1 MVFIGKE
8 AVAQRD
14 DTPMPTIALQEVE
27 RYRSA
32 VIEIESFDPH
42 HREILFGG
50 HSGHLVQQLIV
61 KFGVNGGSRR
71 AEHCKVAVK
80 LRSVVRDKRVRFKW
94 SVRRNQD
101 DGFGAAG
108 DHALG

>member
-14 DTPMPTIALQEVE
+14 DAPMPTIALQEVE

-32 VIEIESFDPH
+32 VIDIESFDPH

-50 HSGHLVQQLIV
+50 HSRHLVQQLIV
-61 KFGVNGGSRR
+61 TLAANGGSRR
-71 AEHCKVAVK
+71 AEHCKVAGK
-80 LRSVVRDKRVRFKW
+80 PRSVVRDKRVPFKW
-94 SVRRNQD
+94 SLPRN
-101 DGFGAAG
+101 
-108 DHALG
+108 

>member
-14 DTPMPTIALQEVE
+14 DAPMPTIALQEVE

-32 VIEIESFDPH
+32 VIEIESFDPQ

-61 KFGVNGGSRR
+61 KFGVNGRRRR
-71 AEHCKVAVK
+71 AEHCKVDVK
-80 LRSVVRDKRVRFKW
+80 LRTAVRDKPVRYMG
-94 SVRRNQD
+94 SVRRS
-101 DGFGAAG
+101 
-108 DHALG
+108 